1 MSDQNTEFQ
10 INKET
15 AEADPLILNL
25 DNWVNER
32 RVLGEKLARKT
43 IRDAVKLDLERAKL
57 GGLPA
62 PLEVLKKAGKDIKRI
77 EELPTDIQ
85 TEPRSD
91 SQVPDERFFTRVRK
105 TEQGWVAEEVNEN
118 GVFTQAEIYHD
129 GRTSLT
135 LRGASSRYDQLGANP
150 NILNRTDL
158 PNATLTTF
166 HILTGVALG
175 WEPTMS
181 ELISAVQSRL
191 KLNK

>member
-15 AEADPLILNL
+15 TETDPLILNL

-32 RVLGEKLARKT
+32 RVLGEKLARKI

-62 PLEVLKKAGKDIKRI
+62 PLEVLKKAEKDIKRV
-77 EELPTDIQ
+77 EKLPKDVQ

-91 SQVPDERFFTRVRK
+91 SQVPGECFFTRVRK
-105 TEQGWVAEEVNEN
+105 TDQSWVAEEVNEN
-118 GVFTQAEIYHD
+118 GVFTQAEIYCD

-150 NILNRTDL
+150 NILNRVDL
-158 PNATLTTF
+158 PDATLVTF
-166 HILTGVALG
+166 HTLISTALG
-175 WEPTMS
+175 WKPTMS
-181 ELISAVQSRL
+181 ELISTVKSRL